1 MNGAEQALVV
11 ETLPL
16 DKTSVPR
23 NSTNPD
29 KTPQNPTSGEEAN
42 TNSAPLHPAAA
53 PGAQQPSNT
62 LNPPSVHEEG
72 VKRQHTSNDLLL
84 HQTTT
89 LESHHAGHH
98 NERSRSRSRG
108 HRSGHRSRSRSRDT
122 RDRSRSR
129 EDHHS
134 HHEHHRSHRDDIEEG
149 KRSRGRSPG
158 NKHDDTADDKGHHHH
173 HHHHH
178 GQEHH
183 RPRKTRSRSRSRSKD
198 RHVHHEHYN
207 RKRSRSRSPSPS
219 PKIKQHGRNHHHDH
233 VGAAHPHPHFLA
245 AIKTDAET
253 ATEDAVDNARDI
265 STPSSPA
272 VTPTKKM
279 IVRHESTLV
288 ALRPSTSP
296 RSFPLSA
303 LQLAA
308 EALKTPLPASPF
320 FEKLNLGPL
329 VFGASQA
336 KGMRPYMEDRHIVE
350 EPMVPRGSSG
360 APIPDNTPRSFA
372 AVYDGHN
379 GTLAADHA
387 ADRLHFIL
395 AAEPA
400 FRTCTGD
407 GPPAVMHREGE
418 RITGALV
425 HAFEATD
432 KEILTRCRT
441 ENGRGGATGVV
452 ILRIGEMLYAAHCG
466 DSRAVLCRSGE
477 PLRLTEDHKPNLPRE
492 RKRVE
497 DLGGRVD
504 FARCWRVIVD
514 PGGGRPASGLAVSR
528 SFGDPDFKE
537 PLHLVTATPD
547 VMSERLTEEDSFVI
561 LASDGLWDVM
571 TDKRACE
578 IVKAKITLA
587 MANASG
593 GGEKV
598 PPSYLATVAAQA
610 LVQSALNAGTMD
622 NVTAVVGLLKWS

>member
-1 MNGAEQALVV
+1 MDGAEQALVV

-16 DKTSVPR
+16 DKTVISP
-23 NSTNPD
+23 NSTDFDGNPQIP
-29 KTPQNPTSGEEAN
+29 TPGEDTSII
-42 TNSAPLHPAAA
+42 SAPLPPAAV

-62 LNPPSVHEEG
+62 LSPPSVQEDGEKPQQILDG
-72 VKRQHTSNDLLL
+72 HTI
-84 HQTTT
+84 HQSTT
-89 LESHHAGHH
+89 LKGHDAEYH
-98 NERSRSRSRG
+98 KDRSRSNSRDHRSRCRSRSRSRG
-108 HRSGHRSRSRSRDT
+108 GDR

-129 EDHHS
+129 EHH
-134 HHEHHRSHRDDIEEG
+134 HYRSNRDDNNDEE
-149 KRSRGRSPG
+149 RRRGRSPG
-158 NKHDDTADDKGHHHH
+158 HQHNIQPDEKGHRHHH
-173 HHHHH
+173 RHHQ

-183 RPRKTRSRSRSRSKD
+183 NREKRRNKSRSRSRQ
-198 RHVHHEHYN
+198 RYRRYEEYHT
-207 RKRSRSRSPSPS
+207 RKRSRSRSRSPSPE
-219 PKIKQHGRNHHHDH
+219 KRRHRHRHNHHHHGSAD
-233 VGAAHPHPHFLA
+233 PHSLA
-245 AIKTDAET
+245 TIERGHADAGT
-253 ATEDAVDNARDI
+253 ATEDANGNGADF

-272 VTPTKKM
+272 MTPARKTFSG
-279 IVRHESTLV
+279 HESTLV

-320 FEKLNLGPL
+320 YEKLNLGPL

-336 KGMRPYMEDRHIVE
+336 KGMRPYMEDRHITE
-350 EPMVPRGSSG
+350 EPLIPRGSSG

-387 ADRLHFIL
+387 VDRLHFIL

-407 GPPAVMHREGE
+407 GPPAALHREDE
-418 RITGALV
+418 RITAALV

-477 PLRLTEDHKPNLPRE
+477 PLVLTEDHKPNLPRE
-492 RKRVE
+492 RKRLE

-528 SFGDPDFKE
+528 SFGDPDFKD

-578 IVKAKITLA
+578 IVKAKVLTA

-598 PPSYLATVAAQA
+598 PSSYLAMVAAQG